1 MGRLWPR
8 REPGGRPETH
18 FPKPRRPCL
27 YTPACSTP
35 GFGQWVEPDRRAIS
49 RHRNGRDQMTT
60 MTRAE
65 GAVTGGV
72 RVMVRIEGAAVFLGA
87 TAAYFYL
94 GGAWWVYLVL
104 LFSPDLS
111 FLGYG
116 LGPRSG
122 RRSIMARTVFALGRA
137 WRAGRSIRLGLLG
150 AARTDPCGPYRAR
163 SEPRLRAQIMPA
175 ASARRI
181 WADRPP
187 RKSR

>member
-1 MGRLWPR
+1 
-8 REPGGRPETH
+8 
-18 FPKPRRPCL
+18 
-27 YTPACSTP
+27 
-35 GFGQWVEPDRRAIS
+35 
-49 RHRNGRDQMTT
+49 MTT

-116 LGPRSG
+116 LGPKVGAAVYNCAHSFAV
-122 RRSIMARTVFALGRA
+122 SVALGA
-137 WRAGRSIRLGLLG
+137 LAVAIGSELLGQLALIHAAHIGLDRSLGYGLKYASGFGSTHLGLIG
-150 AARTDPCGPYRAR
+150 
-163 SEPRLRAQIMPA
+163 PA
-175 ASARRI
+175 A
-181 WADRPP
+181 
-187 RKSR
+187 KSR